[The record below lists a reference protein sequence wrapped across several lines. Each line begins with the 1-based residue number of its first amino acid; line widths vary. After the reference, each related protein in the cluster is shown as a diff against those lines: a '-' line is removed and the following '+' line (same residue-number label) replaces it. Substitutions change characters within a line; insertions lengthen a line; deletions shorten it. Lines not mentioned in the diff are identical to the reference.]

1 MLTLL
6 WRERESVGVCVC
18 VFVHVRVENETHDLL
33 PENDQDFIQGW
44 GKTGWKN
51 ILDNKVA
58 ICLYPTELSSLNK
71 LFIS

>member
-1 MLTLL
+1 MCM
-6 WRERESVGVCVC
+6 CVC
-18 VFVHVRVENETHDLL
+18 VYVCVHACVENETHDLL
-33 PENDQDFIQGW
+33 SESNQDFIQGW

-58 ICLYPTELSSLNK
+58 NCLYPTELSSFNK